1 MQPQESTYS
10 TALPRLLAVS
20 VALIAL
26 AGCATPYMRHGF
38 FGGYSE
44 KKIGEAS
51 YLVKFDGN
59 GYSSKER
66 VWYFWIYRCA
76 ELTRQHG
83 YEMFALPGPEAAGA
97 EPTAVRKRWEAS
109 SPALVEPAQSA
120 GAAGYPYYEPPRGLV
135 TTYHAS
141 GTIHM
146 LRVPSAG
153 EQALVLRAG
162 AIIEALKPYV
172 DSGGKATPPTRA
184 QVLERAA
191 VEPGGE
197 S

>member
-1 MQPQESTYS
+1 M
-10 TALPRLLAVS
+10 ALS
-20 VALIAL
+20 AL

-38 FGGYSE
+38 IGGYSQ
-44 KKIGEAS
+44 KKLGEAT

-59 GYSSKER
+59 GYSSKDR

-83 YEMFALPGPEAAGA
+83 YEMFALLGPEAAGA
-97 EPTAVRKRWEAS
+97 EPAAVRKRWEAS
-109 SPALVEPAQSA
+109 SPAMVEPAQSA
-120 GAAGYPYYEPPRGLV
+120 GAAGYPYYEAPGGLV

-141 GTIHM
+141 GTIQM
-146 LRVPSAG
+146 LHAPVA
-153 EQALVLRAG
+153 EDQALVLSAS

-172 DSGGKATPPTRA
+172 DSGGKAAPPTRA

-197 S
+197 G